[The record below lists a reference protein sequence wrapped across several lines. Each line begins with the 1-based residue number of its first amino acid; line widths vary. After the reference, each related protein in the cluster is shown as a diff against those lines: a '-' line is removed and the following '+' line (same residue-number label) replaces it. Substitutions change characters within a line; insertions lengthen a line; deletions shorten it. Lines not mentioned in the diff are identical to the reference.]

1 MTKAI
6 LLLDSNGVP
15 VAPAT
20 LCAEAAA
27 EAKTLKLPL
36 FDQVLAEL
44 TRGKEVRANGGA
56 GYELLLQGECVGL
69 VEIFEA
75 PLDDR

>member
-1 MTKAI
+1 VTKAI
-6 LLLDSNGVP
+6 LLLDSHGVAA
-15 VAPAT
+15 APAT

-27 EAKTLKLPL
+27 EAKKLKLPL

-44 TRGKEVRANGGA
+44 TQGKELRANGSA
-56 GYELLLQGECVGL
+56 GYELFQQGERVGM

-75 PLDDR
+75 PHEIR